1 MPDLSI
7 AVLWPFARHGRPSPG
22 GRCARHRGWSGGSRC
37 RLVERRMRWRRIG
50 WAPELDRGVGERLTV
65 DGARGRLR
73 RRPVIA
79 ARTAGSGI
87 GVRLRG
93 HGLRAAP
100 PAREWADGLCHERRG
115 HGAGPARRR
124 SRPGPR
130 RGRAGRHACPTT
142 RSLQQLHGVAVRNAK
157 NGWRSAYRPGGRR
170 AFLEDGVGGRPR
182 RDNKKP
188 RAEASPQHPYITPRS
203 GLETGKSLENGGR
216 TLALH
221 VFERHRR
228 KALHYQYSAIPCAT
242 PNNAY

>member
-1 MPDLSI
+1 MSDLSI

-37 RLVERRMRWRRIG
+37 RLVERRMRRRRIG
-50 WAPELDRGVGERLTV
+50 WAPELGRGVGERLAV

-79 ARTAGSGI
+79 ARTAGAGI
-87 GVRLRG
+87 GVRLRR

-115 HGAGPARRR
+115 HGAGPARHR

-142 RSLQQLHGVAVRNAK
+142 RSLQQLHGAAVRTRKMARAPRTATVAGARFSWRASVAARYATAK
-157 NGWRSAYRPGGRR
+157 NQGM
-170 AFLEDGVGGRPR
+170 
-182 RDNKKP
+182 KP
-188 RAEASPQHPYITPRS
+188 PAAPPT
-203 GLETGKSLENGGR
+203 
-216 TLALH
+216 
-221 VFERHRR
+221 
-228 KALHYQYSAIPCAT
+228 
-242 PNNAY
+242 